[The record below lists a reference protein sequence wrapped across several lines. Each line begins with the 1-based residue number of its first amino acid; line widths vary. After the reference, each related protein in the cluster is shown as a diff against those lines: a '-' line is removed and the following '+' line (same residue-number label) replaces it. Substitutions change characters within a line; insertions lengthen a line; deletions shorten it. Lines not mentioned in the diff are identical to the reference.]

1 MMLGHG
7 QGRQCESLEPS
18 LVGRL
23 VGFVLHALISMFGEG
38 VTGKT
43 GFSLV
48 LTSRVCKGLSL
59 AFNQMEPGRMVAK
72 RKSLSPFSLP

>member
-1 MMLGHG
+1 MLGHG

-23 VGFVLHALISMFGEG
+23 VGFMLHALISMFGEG

-59 AFNQMEPGRMVAK
+59 AFNQMELGRMVAK

>member
-1 MMLGHG
+1 MLGHG

-23 VGFVLHALISMFGEG
+23 VGFALHALISMFGDG

-59 AFNQMEPGRMVAK
+59 AFNQMELGRMVAK

>member
-1 MMLGHG
+1 
-7 QGRQCESLEPS
+7 
-18 LVGRL
+18 
-23 VGFVLHALISMFGEG
+23 MFGDG